1 MRLKNP
7 LRNSRLIS
15 ASLLILLFAAPAFSQ
30 VDYSREIRP
39 LLAKRCYSCHG
50 PGEQESGLRVDN
62 ETSVKSE
69 LESGEHA
76 IIAGQPDESELIARV
91 TSDDEF
97 TRMPP
102 EGKPLTEQEV
112 QLLKQWISEGAKWES
127 HWAFK
132 EVQHPEPPSVKQQE
146 WVESPIDAFVLKGLE
161 KRGLSPN
168 SRATKQQLIRR
179 ATFNLTGLPPTQTE
193 VEAFLNDESPNAF
206 EKVVDRLLESPRY
219 GEHWARH
226 WLDVV
231 RFAETNSFERDY
243 PKPHAWR
250 YRDYVIRSFN
260 DDKPYDQFVREQLAG
275 DELDE
280 VTPDSII
287 ATGYYRLGIWDDE
300 PADRLL
306 AVYDNLDD
314 LVSTTGQAF
323 LAMTINCARCHDHKI
338 DPITQADYYSLASF
352 FNGIKP
358 MVRGGG
364 PNIERAIFASE
375 EARQEYDRKVQELNQ
390 QRNAAQA
397 KVRAFEDEF
406 RKKYENIS
414 LAEVQQP
421 DLANLKYR
429 FYRDSFE
436 KLPEFD
442 NLKAET
448 VESLDPPYFDIRP
461 ATREYFF
468 GFVFEGELIVPQ
480 DGNYTFWLD
489 SDDGSRLI
497 VDDKELIVHD
507 GIHGTGKPH
516 QKPIDLKQ
524 GRVPV
529 RLEYFQGKF
538 GKGLA
543 VRWSG
548 PGFRD
553 RYLSATTA
561 DNALLSELNSRPLPE
576 LMRISGRNVLGPK
589 RFKQY
594 NDLKKEMNQLFGK
607 QIPAD
612 YALAVTAV
620 PDPPEMHI
628 MNRGNPRLVGDK
640 VTPTFPVLLTSQKPQ
655 IKKTPYQTSGRRR
668 ALAEWITSPD
678 NKMTARVMV
687 NRIWQHQ
694 FGRGI
699 VRSPNNFGLLGSVP
713 THPDLLDWLASDFM
727 DHGWAIKRIQK
738 LILMSNTWQQSSAPN
753 PASYEVDPTND
764 FFWKYDMRRLS
775 AEEIRDSLFAATGE
789 INFKMFGPGIYPK
802 IPAAILAGQS
812 QPGKGWGNSSPEERA
827 RRSVYIHVKRSLI
840 TPFLA
845 EFDFCETDSSCAD
858 RFSTVQ
864 PTQAL
869 GMLNSEF
876 VQERALQFAERL
888 QHDHPN
894 DLDAQIRQSIWLACQ
909 RSATDSDLERGRALV
924 NSLKT
929 EHGLND
935 EQALDL
941 YALMILNLNELMYL
955 D

>member
-15 ASLLILLFAAPAFSQ
+15 ASLLILLCAPPAFSQ

-112 QLLKQWISEGAKWES
+112 QLLKQWISEGAQWES

-132 EVQHPEPPSVKQQE
+132 EVQHPEPPSVKQQD
-146 WVESPIDAFVLKGLE
+146 WIKTPVDAFVLNRLE
-161 KRGLSPN
+161 KNKLSPN
-168 SRATKQQLIRR
+168 PHATKQQLIRR
-179 ATFNLTGLPPTQTE
+179 ATYNLTGLPPTQFE
-193 VEAFLNDESPNAF
+193 VEAFLSDDSPNAF

-231 RFAETNSFERDY
+231 RFAETNSFERDD

-375 EARQEYDRKVQELNQ
+375 EARQEYERKVQELNQ

-406 RKKYENIS
+406 RKKYEKIS

-448 VESLDPPYFDIRP
+448 EESLDPPYFDIRP
-461 ATREYFF
+461 ATRENFF

-489 SDDGSRLI
+489 SDDGARLLI
-497 VDDKELIVHD
+497 DGKELIVHD

-561 DNALLSELNSRPLPE
+561 DNVLLSELNSRPLPE

-640 VTPTFPVLLTSQKPQ
+640 VTPTFPVLLTSKKPE
-655 IKKTPYQTSGRRR
+655 IKKTSSNTSGRRK
-668 ALAEWITSPD
+668 ALAEWITSTD

-727 DHGWAIKRIQK
+727 DHGWTIKRIQK

-753 PASYEVDPTND
+753 PTSYEVDPTND
-764 FFWKYDMRRLS
+764 LFWKYDMRRLS

-909 RSATDSDLERGRALV
+909 RSATEDDLERGRVLIH
-924 NSLKT
+924 SLKT

>member
-1 MRLKNP
+1 MRFKYLLNH
-7 LRNSRLIS
+7 SRLITT
-15 ASLLILLFAAPAFSQ
+15 SLLVLLFVSPALAQ

-50 PGEQESGLRVDN
+50 PGEQESGLRVDT
-62 ETSVKSE
+62 EASIKSE

-76 IIAGQPDESELIARV
+76 IISGKPAGSELIARI

-102 EGKPLTEQEV
+102 EGKPLTDQEV
-112 QLLKQWISEGAKWES
+112 KLLEQWISEGAHWES

-132 EVQHPEPPSVKQQE
+132 DVARPEPPSVKQQD
-146 WVESPIDAFVLKGLE
+146 WIKTPIDAFVLDRLE
-161 KRGLSPN
+161 QNNLSPN
-168 SRATKQQLIRR
+168 PQATKLQLIRR
-179 ATFNLTGLPPTQTE
+179 ATYNLTGLPPSQSE
-193 VEAFLNDESPNAF
+193 VEAFLNDESSNAF
-206 EKVVDRLLESPRY
+206 EKVVDRLLDSPRY

-226 WLDVV
+226 WLDIV
-231 RFAETNSFERDY
+231 RYAETNSFERDSL
-243 PKPHAWR
+243 KPHAWR

-260 DDKPYDQFVREQLAG
+260 DDKPYYQFVREQLAG
-275 DELDE
+275 DEIDE

-323 LAMTINCARCHDHKI
+323 LALTINCARCHDHKI
-338 DPITQADYYSLASF
+338 DPITQADYYSMASF
-352 FNGIKP
+352 FNGINP
-358 MVRGGG
+358 MARGGG
-364 PNIERAIFASE
+364 PNIERAIFENEA
-375 EARQEYDRKVQELNQ
+375 ARQEYENKVQELNE
-390 QRNAAQA
+390 QRNAVQA
-397 KVRAFEDEF
+397 KVRAIEDEF
-406 RKKYENIS
+406 REKYKQIS

-429 FYRDSFE
+429 FYRDTF
-436 KLPEFD
+436 KTLPDFD

-448 VESLDPPYFDIRP
+448 EESLDPPYFDIRP
-461 ATREYFF
+461 ATREDFF
-468 GFVFEGELIVPQ
+468 GFVFEGELIVPE
-480 DGNYTFWLD
+480 DGKYTFWLD
-489 SDDGSRLI
+489 SDDGARL
-497 VDDKELIVHD
+497 LIDGKKLIEYD
-507 GIHGTGKPH
+507 GIHGVGKPH
-516 QKPIDLKQ
+516 QKPLELKA
-524 GRVPV
+524 GRVAI
-529 RLEYFQGKF
+529 RLEYFQGQH

-548 PGFRD
+548 PKFRD

-561 DNALLSELNSRPLPE
+561 DNVLLSELSSRPLPE
-576 LMRISGRNVLGPK
+576 LMRISGRKVLGPK
-589 RFKQY
+589 RFKHY

-607 QIPAD
+607 KIPSD
-612 YALAVTAV
+612 YALAVTEV
-620 PDPPEMHI
+620 SEPPEMHI

-640 VTPTFPVLLTSQKPQ
+640 VTPSFPVLLTSIKPY
-655 IKKTPYQTSGRRR
+655 IEKTSSNTSGRRR
-668 ALAEWITSPD
+668 ALADWMTSPD
-678 NKMTARVMV
+678 NKMTARVIV

-699 VRSPNNFGLLGSVP
+699 VRSSNNFGLLGSAP
-713 THPDLLDWLASDFM
+713 THPKLLDWLASDFM
-727 DHGWAIKRIQK
+727 DHGWTIKRVQK
-738 LILMSNTWQQSSAPN
+738 MILMSNTWQQSSTPN
-753 PASYEVDPTND
+753 PDAYAIDPTND
-764 FFWKYDMRRLS
+764 QFWKHDMRRLN
-775 AEEIRDSLFAATGE
+775 AEEIRDSLYAATGE
-789 INFKMFGPGIYPK
+789 LNVKMYGPGIYPI

-812 QPGKGWGNSSPEERA
+812 QPGSGWGDSSPEERA
-827 RRSVYIHVKRSLI
+827 RRSVYIHIKRSLI

-876 VQERALQFAERL
+876 VHERALVLADRL
-888 QHDHPN
+888 QRDHPDN
-894 DLDAQIRQSIWLACQ
+894 LDAQIRHSIWLACQ
-909 RSATDSDLERGRALV
+909 RPATEGDLERGRKLV
-924 NSLKT
+924 KSLKS

-941 YALMILNLNELMYL
+941 YSLMIVNLNEFMYL